1 MTQESTNPLDSFFAS
16 LSEANQQWMQQFVN
30 NLPLPPQ
37 PGNAELPLANAWGA
51 MLSNA
56 GQLFAWQSSLYQQQ
70 MNLWSQFLGQA
81 PAANGD
87 ASAKKGDRR
96 FASPEWDEH
105 PFYHFLKQGYLLTSK
120 WMTELVDNAQ
130 LEEEA
135 KDKLAFATRQ
145 YLDAVSPSNF
155 MLTNP
160 DVMKR
165 AIETKGESLV
175 DGMKNMLEDFQKG
188 HISMSDESQFEIG
201 KNIVVTP
208 GEVVFRNELIELIQY
223 TPTTG
228 QVYEK
233 PLLIVPPCINKYYLM
248 DLQPDNS
255 MVRHF
260 VAQGYRVFLISWR
273 SAEPE
278 MKHFTWE
285 SYIEKGVIAAA
296 ETVRKVSKQDSM
308 NALGFCVGGV
318 ILTTTQ
324 CVLQARGLKYFDS
337 TTFMTSLID
346 HAEPGE
352 ISYFIDE
359 NLVASREA
367 KIAAGGIISGKE
379 IGRTFASLRANDLVW
394 NYVVNN
400 YLLGKT
406 PAPFDLLY
414 WNNDAVDLPL
424 PMHTFLL
431 RQFYMNNALTKPG
444 SITLCG
450 VPIDISKIDIPV
462 YIFAAREDHI
472 VLWSSAYSGIHYLTG
487 APSRRFVLGA
497 SGHIAGSINPVTKD
511 KRNYWVNDKLPE
523 HADAWLETAESR
535 PGSWWKDWDAW
546 LAPQSGK
553 KVPAPK
559 SLGSKDF
566 PPLQAAPGSYVLAK
580 AMPSVVAS
588 LQ

>member
-37 PGNAELPLANAWGA
+37 PGNTELPLANAWGA

-70 MNLWSQFLGQA
+70 MHLWSQFLGQG

-188 HISMSDESQFEIG
+188 HISMSDESQFDIG

-208 GEVVFRNELIELIQY
+208 GEVVFRNDLIELIQY

-273 SAEPE
+273 SAVPE

-296 ETVRKVSKQDSM
+296 ETVRKITKQDSM

-444 SITLCG
+444 AITLCG
-450 VPIDISKIDIPV
+450 VPIDISKINIPV

-472 VLWSSAYSGIHYLTG
+472 VLWSSAYSGIHYLNG

-523 HADAWLETAESR
+523 HADAWLETAESH

-553 KVPAPK
+553 QVAAPK
-559 SLGSKDF
+559 ALGSKDF

>member
-81 PAANGD
+81 PVNGD

-296 ETVRKVSKQDSM
+296 ETVRKISKQDSM

-424 PMHTFLL
+424 PMHTFML

-450 VPIDISKIDIPV
+450 VPIDVSKIDIPV

-511 KRNYWVNDKLPE
+511 KRNYWVNDAQPQ

-553 KVPAPK
+553 KVAAPK